1 MEASQA
7 GVPVTLFVRGISC
20 IVPGLEGLTENVR
33 VVSIVGRLLEHSR
46 IYGFGPRETMKLYL
60 SSADLMTRNMDKRIE
75 IAWPILNDGLREQ
88 ILGYL
93 DVSLDD
99 TAKLREL
106 LPDKSYTPLGAF
118 ARKDGEGATVLFD
131 SQEFFIKQAQE
142 HRLSAAEEAAAR
154 TANRG
159 RGENGA
165 QAAVLA
171 AAQAAVEA
179 AVGRVAEE
187 RAAQGEADG
196 AAATAQSVAR
206 ALAAA
211 EAAAESAAVE
221 VLAEEA
227 AVPEALP
234 ESQPVRAPK
243 AAPAAPTSKAMA
255 RPVRPARPHKPSL
268 LVRILEQVRAI
279 GSKWGPTL
287 RIDPRSR
294 KACAARSVETA
305 QGAAEAG
312 QARPQHRLGGAVA
325 EARVAR
331 QVEAGCPA
339 RAARPRPRA
348 AAGRTPRRPRGC
360 PA

>member
-1 MEASQA
+1 
-7 GVPVTLFVRGISC
+7 
-20 IVPGLEGLTENVR
+20 
-33 VVSIVGRLLEHSR
+33 
-46 IYGFGPRETMKLYL
+46 MKLYL

-165 QAAVLA
+165 QEAVLA

-211 EAAAESAAVE
+211 EAAAESAAEE

-243 AAPAAPTSKAMA
+243 AAPAASTSKAMA
-255 RPVRPARPHKPSL
+255 RPTRPARPHKPSL
-268 LVRILEQVRAI
+268 LVRILSKFVR
-279 GSKWGPTL
+279 
-287 RIDPRSR
+287 
-294 KACAARSVETA
+294 
-305 QGAAEAG
+305 
-312 QARPQHRLGGAVA
+312 
-325 EARVAR
+325 
-331 QVEAGCPA
+331 
-339 RAARPRPRA
+339 
-348 AAGRTPRRPRGC
+348 
-360 PA
+360 